1 MLDNA
6 SPSLANTT
14 HMSCHW
20 AGCSAPAF
28 SDLEGLLVHI
38 TNGHIGSAPPGG
50 ASYVC
55 RWNGCSAAGLDGAE
69 ALFMHVA
76 SEHFGHKPS
85 SSEPLLECKWRGCN
99 AGKFADAEVLYTH
112 ITNDHVGRKSTGNL
126 CLECHWEGCSVKR
139 TKRDHITSHIRVHV
153 PLKPYKCDLCSKSF
167 KRPQDLKKHEKTHS
181 DPNGSSPPVM
191 PIIDFSYYTG
201 LLGSTNQHPQLY
213 TPAHSNIS
221 PTVGSLSPADCQ
233 VPLDGVNGLGHQ
245 RRNSPYTPLNASP
258 LHGYLPQINDNGFN
272 NKRGVDAIEEFHQTV
287 KKSRTSGTSQ
297 GLDCLAHAIGLQEK
311 HSSSSAQPS
320 STNHCSK
327 SSSSSS
333 SSSAESPLLKSPIP
347 SRPATGAAHHCNSI
361 RLPGVQEVMR
371 QHHQDDL
378 PPPLPSAHSMPI
390 SRTTVR
396 SPSPAECSN
405 TPPPLS
411 VGSSWSTDHQPFS
424 LYPSYSRP
432 FSFTRSTS
440 LSTNASLKGPYAHKQ
455 SPLLRT
461 LTHSF
466 KALSSIDR
474 YAMDDYEM

>member
-6 SPSLANTT
+6 SPSLGNTT
-14 HMSCHW
+14 HMSCQW

-28 SDLEGLLVHI
+28 GDLEGLLVHI
-38 TNGHIGSAPPGG
+38 TNGHIGSAPAGG
-50 ASYVC
+50 GTSYMC
-55 RWNGCSAAGLDGAE
+55 CWDGCNTAGIDGAE

-76 SEHFGHKPS
+76 SEHFGHKAS
-85 SSEPLLECKWRGCN
+85 STEPLLECKWHGCN
-99 AGKFADAEVLYTH
+99 AGKFADAEVLYMH

-126 CLECHWEGCSVKR
+126 CLECHWEGCNVKR

-153 PLKPYKCDLCSKSF
+153 PLKPYKCELCSKSF

-181 DPNGSSPPVM
+181 DSNSSSPPVM
-191 PIIDFSYYTG
+191 PIIDFSYYAG
-201 LLGSTNQHPQLY
+201 LLGSANHHPQLY
-213 TPAHSNIS
+213 TPAQSNIS
-221 PTVGSLSPADCQ
+221 PTVGSLSPADGQ
-233 VPLDGVNGLGHQ
+233 VPLDAVNSLGYQ

-258 LHGYLPQINDNGFN
+258 LHGYLPQINDSGFN
-272 NKRGVDAIEEFHQTV
+272 NKRGVDAIEEFQQTV

-327 SSSSSS
+327 SSSSSAS
-333 SSSAESPLLKSPIP
+333 PPLLKSPIP
-347 SRPATGAAHHCNSI
+347 SRPVTAIAHHCQSV

-371 QHHQDDL
+371 QQQQQDAL

-390 SRTTVR
+390 SRSTVR
-396 SPSPAECSN
+396 SPSPAACSN

-411 VGSSWSTDHQPFS
+411 MESSWSNDHQPFS
-424 LYPSYSRP
+424 LYSSYSRP

-440 LSTNASLKGPYAHKQ
+440 LSASAVLKGSYARKQ

-461 LTHSF
+461 LAQPF

-474 YAMDDYEM
+474 YAMDDYEI

>member
-1 MLDNA
+1 MN
-6 SPSLANTT
+6 
-14 HMSCHW
+14 CQW

-28 SDLEGLLVHI
+28 ADLEGLLVHI

-50 ASYVC
+50 CASYVC
-55 RWNGCSAAGLDGAE
+55 RWNGCCAAGLDGAE

-85 SSEPLLECKWRGCN
+85 SAESLLECKWRGCE

-126 CLECHWEGCSVKR
+126 CLECHWEGCNIKR

-153 PLKPYKCDLCSKSF
+153 PLKPFKCDLCSKSF

-181 DPNGSSPPVM
+181 DPNGSSPPSM

-201 LLGSTNQHPQLY
+201 LLGSTNHHSQLY

-221 PTVGSLSPADCQ
+221 PTIGSLSPADCQ
-233 VPLDGVNGLGHQ
+233 VPLDGVSGLGHQ
-245 RRNSPYTPLNASP
+245 RRNSPYTPLNSSP
-258 LHGYLPQINDNGFN
+258 LHGYLPQINDSGFN

-287 KKSRTSGTSQ
+287 KKSRTGGTSQ

-311 HSSSSAQPS
+311 H
-320 STNHCSK
+320 K
-327 SSSSSS
+327 
-333 SSSAESPLLKSPIP
+333 
-347 SRPATGAAHHCNSI
+347 
-361 RLPGVQEVMR
+361 VMR
-371 QHHQDDL
+371 QHHQGDL
-378 PPPLPSAHSMPI
+378 PPPLPSAHSMPV
-390 SRTTVR
+390 SRTIVR

-411 VGSSWSTDHQPFS
+411 MGSSWSTDHQPFS

-440 LSTNASLKGPYAHKQ
+440 LSANAGLKGPYARKQ

-466 KALSSIDR
+466 KAMSSIDR